1 MKKALSL
8 ILALMLTA
16 TMATSAVAANFTP
29 SVTGKDAPDVVTTT
43 VISKDGKKT
52 SYIGQIVD
60 KDGKAVKKVEKSKIT
75 ITPVSQSK
83 KASKETQKV
92 LDQAYKHVKEAKTL
106 KDLAPDIEKHLKSL
120 SKNLKVSDM
129 VVRDLFNISIDKN
142 TEKLLTEGAGV
153 QLTFKLGVKAKDKIV
168 CMRSIG
174 DGKWEVIDASKI
186 KNNKDGTVTVEV
198 AGSGPIIFAVQK
210 QKVVRK
216 TLNSAS

>member
-8 ILALMLTA
+8 ILAMMLTA

-43 VISKDGKKT
+43 VISKGGKKT

-60 KDGKAVKKVEKSKIT
+60 KDGKVVKKVEKSKIT

-83 KASKETQKV
+83 KATKEIKKI
-92 LDQAYKHVKEAKTL
+92 LDQAYKQIKEAKTL
-106 KDLAPDIEKHLKSL
+106 KDLAPDIEKHLKSI
-120 SKNLKVSDM
+120 SKNLKVTDM
-129 VVRDLFNISIDKN
+129 VVRDLFNVSIDKN
-142 TEKLLTEGAGV
+142 TEKLLTEGVSV

-168 CMRSIG
+168 CMRGIG
-174 DGKWEVIDASKI
+174 DGKWEVIDKSKI
-186 KNNKDGTVTVEV
+186 KNNGNGTVTVEIT
-198 AGSGPIIFAVQK
+198 GSGPIAFAVQK

-216 TLNSAS
+216 TLNSVA